1 MSLKRG
7 VNLFEA
13 NAGGNITYS
22 IHTSFEDIVERQEQW
37 DSFVESVNGDIYLT
51 FDWCR
56 VWWQFYGD
64 KRLLRIAIFYQQ
76 QKIVALFPVFIETM
90 WLGPVWLKLAKI
102 VGTDFTM
109 NIVSPAVRIDLAV
122 EILLCMTA
130 FLFSKEGCDAFY
142 YGPLPGQHPAVQAIE
157 NNPACRNSLK
167 FINIKS
173 LGNYTI
179 FPVADTMDSF
189 FSSLGKNAKK
199 NIRKQLRKLEASCQI
214 ELQMV
219 NTPNAFLEFVKLHTA
234 QWELAN
240 KLGHFGDW
248 PEAKCFH
255 IALVKSQSILN
266 HLRLFCLF
274 ADGKPISYL
283 YMYHFGMR
291 YHSFLS
297 ARVCDIEWDKYS
309 LGSLL
314 HIMRVERA
322 IEEGVNE
329 IEAGRGH
336 YSHKLHLG
344 GKEFPL
350 VSYLISKKSI
360 NSIFRTHLFYFFS
373 RILNLLYYRIWFN
386 RLAPKLPFKRKP
398 LWKLWIRTRL

>member
-1 MSLKRG
+1 MSFTKSN
-7 VNLFEA
+7 NLVES
-13 NAGGNITYS
+13 NLGSNISYS
-22 IHTSFEDIVERQEQW
+22 FYTSFDEITALQEEW
-37 DSFVESVNGDIYLT
+37 DSFIESVNGDIYLT

-56 VWWQFYGD
+56 VWWQFYGK

-76 QKIVALFPVFIETM
+76 QKIVALFPVFIETI
-90 WLGPVWLKLAKI
+90 WLGPVCLKLAKI
-102 VGTDFTM
+102 IGTDFTM
-109 NIVSPAVRIDLAV
+109 NIVSPTVRIDLAA
-122 EILLCMTA
+122 EILLCVTD

-142 YGPLPGQHPAVQAIE
+142 YGPLPGHHPAVQVIE
-157 NNPACRNSLK
+157 KDSACRNSLK
-167 FINIKS
+167 FINIRS
-173 LGNYTI
+173 LGNYTV
-179 FPVADTMDSF
+179 FPVTDTMDSF

-199 NIRKQLRKLEASCQI
+199 NIRKQLRKIEASYQV
-214 ELQMV
+214 EFKMA
-219 NTPNAFLEFVKLHTA
+219 NTPDAFLEFVELHTT
-234 QWELAN
+234 QWELTN

-248 PEAKCFH
+248 PEAKYFH

-274 ADGKPISYL
+274 VDGKPISYL

-314 HIMRVERA
+314 HIMRIERA
-322 IEEGVNE
+322 IEEGVVE
-329 IEAGRGH
+329 IDAGRGH
-336 YSHKLHLG
+336 YSHKLSLG

-350 VSYLISKKSI
+350 VSYLISNKSI
-360 NSIFRTHLFYFFS
+360 NSIFRTHVFYFLS
-373 RILNLLYYRIWFN
+373 RMLHLFYYRIWFK
-386 RLAPKLPFKRKP
+386 RLAPKLPLKRKP